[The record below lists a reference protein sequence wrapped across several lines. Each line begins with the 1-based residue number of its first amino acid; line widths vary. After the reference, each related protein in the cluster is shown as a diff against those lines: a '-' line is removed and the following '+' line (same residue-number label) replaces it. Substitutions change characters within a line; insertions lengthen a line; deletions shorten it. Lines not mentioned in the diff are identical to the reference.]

1 MPKKCIKPVSDL
13 SWEFV
18 TKKKLKVTKKVNKS
32 MTAEICMSA

>member
-18 TKKKLKVTKKVNKS
+18 TKRKKKK
-32 MTAEICMSA
+32 